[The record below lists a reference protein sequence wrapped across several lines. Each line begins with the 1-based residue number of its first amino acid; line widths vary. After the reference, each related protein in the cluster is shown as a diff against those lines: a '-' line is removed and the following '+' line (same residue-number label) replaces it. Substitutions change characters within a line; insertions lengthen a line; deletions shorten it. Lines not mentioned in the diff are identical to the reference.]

1 MADTGTAAIIFYV
14 LASLGLF
21 FFLIAFGFLA
31 YSLFQGSAGGFTIQ
45 TDETMNKIVYT
56 MLGVSNLLL
65 IAAAATS
72 LAFLDISVQVIFNF
86 LITVF
91 AGILIGTTWAKRSC
105 PDYQLVPSF
114 MATLLSAFS
123 ISALIGEAA

>member
-1 MADTGTAAIIFYV
+1 MADQSTESIVFYV
-14 LASLGLF
+14 LASIGLF

-31 YSLFQGSAGGFTIQ
+31 YSLFQGSAGGLTIQ
-45 TDETMNKIVYT
+45 TDPTFNRIVYT

-65 IAAAATS
+65 IGAAATS
-72 LAFLDISVQVIFNF
+72 LAFLDISVQVVFNF

-91 AGILIGTTWAKRSC
+91 AGILIGTTWVRGCSE
-105 PDYQLVPSF
+105 YQLVPSF